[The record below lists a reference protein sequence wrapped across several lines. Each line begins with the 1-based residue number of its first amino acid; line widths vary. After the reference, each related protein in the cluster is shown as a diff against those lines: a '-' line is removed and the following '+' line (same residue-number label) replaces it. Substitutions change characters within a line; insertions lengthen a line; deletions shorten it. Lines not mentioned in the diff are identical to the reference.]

1 MPKFLIEA
9 SYSAEGAKGLLEEG
23 GSGRRAAIEQAMEG
37 LGGRVEALYFALE
50 GSRAYM
56 IMEAPDAASVAAL
69 SLAASAAG
77 VATVSTVPLLTPEE
91 MDEACQ
97 KAVNYR
103 PPGG

>member
-9 SYSAEGAKGLLEEG
+9 SYSAEGAKGLLKEG

-37 LGGRVEALYFALE
+37 LGGRVEALYFGLE